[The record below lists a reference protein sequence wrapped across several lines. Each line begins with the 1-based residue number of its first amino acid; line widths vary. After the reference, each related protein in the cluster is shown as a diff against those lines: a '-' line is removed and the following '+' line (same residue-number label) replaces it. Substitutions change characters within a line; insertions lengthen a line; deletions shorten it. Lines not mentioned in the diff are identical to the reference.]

1 MKSRRLVSLSLWAL
15 VLVAVLGLAA
25 PAVQAQEKPMD
36 APDCTNNG
44 ECDRSQYCAGRI
56 GMCRG
61 AGQCVVR
68 PQVCPLVFDPVC
80 GCDGQTYGN
89 TCFAAMAGVR
99 VESLGE
105 CPPDDCRSNADC
117 EEGSFCNF
125 PGQAC
130 QGRGSCEPRPEVC
143 TRIFDPVCGC
153 DGQTYGNA
161 CEAHAAGVSIQH
173 PGECKEMGME
183 QKPEGGGY

>member
-1 MKSRRLVSLSLWAL
+1 MKSRRLISVSLWAL
-15 VLVAVLGLAA
+15 VVVAVLGLAA
-25 PAVQAQEKPMD
+25 PASAQEQPQ
-36 APDCTNNG
+36 APACTDNG

-80 GCDGQTYGN
+80 GCDGQTYSN

-105 CPPDDCRSNADC
+105 CEPDGCRSNADC
-117 EEGSFCNF
+117 EEGFFCNF
-125 PGQAC
+125 PGQSC
-130 QGRGSCEPRPEVC
+130 KGRGSCEPRPEVC
-143 TRIFDPVCGC
+143 IQVFDPVCGC
-153 DGQTYGNA
+153 DGETYGNA
-161 CEAHAAGVSIQH
+161 CMAHAAGVSIQH

-183 QKPEGGGY
+183 KKKPEGGEK

>member
-1 MKSRRLVSLSLWAL
+1 MKSRRLISVSLWAL
-15 VLVAVLGLAA
+15 VVVAVLGLAA
-25 PAVQAQEKPMD
+25 PASAQEQPQT
-36 APDCTNNG
+36 PDCTNNG

-89 TCFAAMAGVR
+89 
-99 VESLGE
+99 
-105 CPPDDCRSNADC
+105 
-117 EEGSFCNF
+117 
-125 PGQAC
+125 
-130 QGRGSCEPRPEVC
+130 
-143 TRIFDPVCGC
+143 
-153 DGQTYGNA
+153 A

-183 QKPEGGGY
+183 KKKPEDGEY